1 MSGKPNRK
9 NTPTSISEGDLL
21 NRITN
26 RIRESLELE
35 EILSATAAEMR
46 SFLDIDR
53 VKVYK
58 FEEDGTG
65 IVIAESIH
73 KKRLPALFGLH
84 FPASDI
90 PQVAREMYVKART
103 RSIVNVAQQKI
114 ILNRLETETTGDL
127 TLEHLNKEPI
137 EDIIQ
142 RPVDPCHINYL
153 KAMGVC
159 SSLVVPVIYQQ
170 KLWGLLAAHH
180 SQSKIFSSKQLR
192 IVQMIADQMSVAISQ
207 SDLLS
212 QARAQARRESLINQ
226 VSTLLHAPL
235 NIHETLQSVLEKIVS
250 AVGGSGGRLYILALD
265 TNATAELFS
274 TGTQPEMP
282 TSTNA
287 SDWLENHPYWQSLMG
302 WQAQSLETAFIE
314 SINSQTPWIDLLQ
327 NPLEDLNF
335 YQKATA
341 PLRVINDIYQEVQL
355 VKVAKA
361 FLSTQIRG
369 LLVMP
374 LRYGQYYLGCLSVF
388 RNQIDTDIV
397 WAGRFNP
404 DERNDRVRDSFE
416 AWREIKHGQAH
427 PWTNEEVE
435 LVQSLGTHVAMAVMQ
450 NRLFL
455 WEREHRLLVEMRNQE
470 LKAARAAAEQASRL
484 KSDFLS
490 STSHELRTPL
500 ASTINYLKLLKEEFY
515 DDEVE
520 LKEYISIAY
529 QSAENLV
536 AIIND
541 VLDIA
546 KIEAGRMSVNFE
558 KVNLPPILEEL
569 RRLFTVDSRRK
580 NIPLIV
586 ECEVETVWA
595 DQVKLRQILT
605 NLLSNAFKFTTEG
618 EIRLRA
624 IYRHHKSPLSSA
636 PVNQIEISVADTG
649 IGIEPNQR
657 EMVFE
662 PFVQADGSIKR
673 RYGGTGLGLT
683 VCKRLVELM
692 GGQIRLESAGK
703 NQGTTVSF
711 SLACKNDIS
720 S

>member
-1 MSGKPNRK
+1 
-9 NTPTSISEGDLL
+9 
-21 NRITN
+21 
-26 RIRESLELE
+26 
-35 EILSATAAEMR
+35 MR

-53 VKVYK
+53 VKVYR
-58 FEEDGTG
+58 FEEDNTG
-65 IVIAESIH
+65 IVIAESIY
-73 KKRLPALFGLH
+73 KNRLPALLGLH

-90 PQVAREMYVKART
+90 PPHAREMYVKART
-103 RSIVNVAQQKI
+103 RTIVDVVQQQI
-114 ILNRLETETTGDL
+114 ILNRLDSKTTGDL
-127 TLEHLNKEPI
+127 TLEDLNKEPI

-142 RPVDPCHINYL
+142 RPVDPCHVQYL
-153 KAMGVC
+153 RAMGVQ
-159 SSLVVPVIYQQ
+159 SSLVVPVMHQQ
-170 KLWGLLAAHH
+170 QLWGILAAHH
-180 SQSKIFSSKQLR
+180 STPKSFSSKQLR
-192 IVQMIADQMSVAISQ
+192 IVQMIANQMSVAISQ
-207 SDLLS
+207 SELLS
-212 QARAQARRESLINQ
+212 QARAQARREALINQ

-235 NIHETLQSVLEKIVS
+235 NIKETLQSVLEKIVA
-250 AVGGSGGRLYILALD
+250 AVGGSGGRLYIVALD
-265 TNATAELFS
+265 SSATAELFV
-274 TGTQPEMP
+274 TGCQPQQPEN
-282 TSTNA
+282 TNF
-287 SDWLENHPYWQSLMG
+287 SDWLEHHPYWQSLMG
-302 WQAQSLETAFIE
+302 WPAQL
-314 SINSQTPWIDLLQ
+314 SQTTFKENYDNTEPPWSDLLP

-341 PLRVINDIYQEVQL
+341 PLRVINDIYQELQL
-355 VKVAKA
+355 VKVAQA
-361 FLSTQIRG
+361 FNSTQIRG

-374 LRYGQYYLGCLSVF
+374 MRYGQYSLGCLSVF
-388 RNQIDTDIV
+388 RNQIDTDII

-404 DERNDRVRDSFE
+404 DQRNQRVRDSFD
-416 AWREIKHGQAH
+416 AWREIKLGQAY
-427 PWTNEEVE
+427 PWRNEEVE

-515 DDEVE
+515 DNEVE

-558 KVNLPPILEEL
+558 PVHLPPMLEEL
-569 RRLFTVDSRRK
+569 RRLFSVDSRRK

-595 DQVKLRQILT
+595 DQIKMRQILT

-618 EIRLRA
+618 EIRLKA
-624 IYRHHKSPLSSA
+624 IYRPLPSFSTQPPA
-636 PVNQIEISVADTG
+636 HTIEISVADTG
-649 IGIEPNQR
+649 IGIEANQR
-657 EMVFE
+657 DMVFE

-683 VCKRLVELM
+683 VCKRLVQLM
-692 GGQIRLESAGK
+692 EGQIRLESAGK
-703 NQGTTVSF
+703 NQGTTVTF
-711 SLACKNDIS
+711 SLPGKK
-720 S
+720 

>member
-1 MSGKPNRK
+1 MSGKPNK
-9 NTPTSISEGDLL
+9 KHITTPLSEGDLL

-26 RIRESLELE
+26 RIRQSLELQ

-53 VKVYK
+53 VKVYR
-58 FEEDGTG
+58 FEEDSTG
-65 IVIAESIH
+65 IVIAESIY
-73 KKRLPALFGLH
+73 KNKLPALLGLH

-90 PQVAREMYVKART
+90 PPHAREMYVKART
-103 RSIVNVAQQKI
+103 RTIVDVVQQQI
-114 ILNRLETETTGDL
+114 ILNRQDSKTTGDL
-127 TLEHLNKEPI
+127 TLEDLNKEPI

-142 RPVDPCHINYL
+142 RPVDPCHIQYL
-153 KAMGVC
+153 RAMGVQ
-159 SSLVVPVIYQQ
+159 SSLVVPVMHQQ
-170 KLWGLLAAHH
+170 QLWGILAAHH
-180 SQSKIFSSKQLR
+180 STPKSFSSKQLR
-192 IVQMIADQMSVAISQ
+192 IVQMIANQMSVAISQ
-207 SDLLS
+207 SELLT
-212 QARAQARRESLINQ
+212 QARAQARREALINQ

-235 NIHETLQSVLEKIVS
+235 NIKETLQSVLEKIVT
-250 AVGGSGGRLYILALD
+250 AVGGCGGRLYIVALD
-265 TNATAELFS
+265 SSATAELFV
-274 TGTQPEMP
+274 TGCQPQQP
-282 TSTNA
+282 QNTNL
-287 SDWLENHPYWQSLMG
+287 SDWLEHHPYWQSLMG
-302 WQAQSLETAFIE
+302 WPAQSLQTTLKDNYN
-314 SINSQTPWIDLLQ
+314 NSEPPWSDLLP

-341 PLRVINDIYQEVQL
+341 PLRIVNDIYQELQL
-355 VKVAKA
+355 VKVAQA
-361 FLSTQIRG
+361 FNSTQIRG

-374 LRYGQYYLGCLSVF
+374 MRYGQYSLGCLSVF

-404 DERNDRVRDSFE
+404 DQRNQRVRDSFE
-416 AWREIKHGQAH
+416 AWRETKLGQAY
-427 PWTNEEVE
+427 PWKNEEVE

-515 DDEVE
+515 DNEVE

-558 KVNLPPILEEL
+558 PVHLPPMFEEL
-569 RRLFTVDSRRK
+569 RRLFSVDSRRK

-595 DQVKLRQILT
+595 DQVKMRQILT

-618 EIRLRA
+618 EIRLKA
-624 IYRHHKSPLSSA
+624 IYRPLVSSSH
-636 PVNQIEISVADTG
+636 PPTNIVEISVADTG
-649 IGIEPNQR
+649 IGIEANQR
-657 EMVFE
+657 DMVFE

-683 VCKRLVELM
+683 VCKRLVQLM
-692 GGQIRLESAGK
+692 EGQIRLESPGK
-703 NQGTTVSF
+703 NQGTTVTF
-711 SLACKNDIS
+711 SLPFKK
-720 S
+720 

>member
-1 MSGKPNRK
+1 MSGKPNK
-9 NTPTSISEGDLL
+9 KHITTPLSEGDLL

-26 RIRESLELE
+26 RIRQSLELQ

-53 VKVYK
+53 VKVYR
-58 FEEDGTG
+58 FEEDSTG
-65 IVIAESIH
+65 IVIAESIY
-73 KKRLPALFGLH
+73 KNKLPALLGLH

-90 PQVAREMYVKART
+90 PPHAREMYVKART
-103 RSIVNVAQQKI
+103 RTIVDVVQQQI
-114 ILNRLETETTGDL
+114 ILNRQDSKTTGDL
-127 TLEHLNKEPI
+127 TLEDLNKEPI

-142 RPVDPCHINYL
+142 RPVDPCHIQYL
-153 KAMGVC
+153 RAMGVQ
-159 SSLVVPVIYQQ
+159 SSLVVPVMHQQ
-170 KLWGLLAAHH
+170 QLWGILAAHH
-180 SQSKIFSSKQLR
+180 STPKSFSSKQLR
-192 IVQMIADQMSVAISQ
+192 IVQMIANQMSVAISQ
-207 SDLLS
+207 SELLT
-212 QARAQARRESLINQ
+212 QARAQARREALINQ

-235 NIHETLQSVLEKIVS
+235 NIKETLQSVLEKIVT
-250 AVGGSGGRLYILALD
+250 AVGGCGGRLYIVALD
-265 TNATAELFS
+265 SSATAELFV
-274 TGTQPEMP
+274 TGCQPQQP
-282 TSTNA
+282 QNTNL
-287 SDWLENHPYWQSLMG
+287 SDWLEHHPYWQSLMG
-302 WQAQSLETAFIE
+302 WPAQSLQTTLKDNYN
-314 SINSQTPWIDLLQ
+314 NSEPPWSDLLP

-341 PLRVINDIYQEVQL
+341 PLRIVNDIYQELQL
-355 VKVAKA
+355 VKVAQA
-361 FLSTQIRG
+361 FNSTQIRG

-374 LRYGQYYLGCLSVF
+374 MRYGQYSLGCLSVF

-404 DERNDRVRDSFE
+404 DQRNQRVRDSFE
-416 AWREIKHGQAH
+416 AWRETKLGQAY
-427 PWTNEEVE
+427 PWKNEEVE

-515 DDEVE
+515 DNEVE

-558 KVNLPPILEEL
+558 PVHLQPMFEEL
-569 RRLFTVDSRRK
+569 RRLFSVDSRRK

-595 DQVKLRQILT
+595 DHVKMRQILT

-618 EIRLRA
+618 EIRLKA
-624 IYRHHKSPLSSA
+624 IYRPLVSSSH
-636 PVNQIEISVADTG
+636 PPTNIVEISVADTG
-649 IGIEPNQR
+649 IGIEANQR
-657 EMVFE
+657 DMVFE

-683 VCKRLVELM
+683 VCKRLVQLM
-692 GGQIRLESAGK
+692 EGQIRLESPGK
-703 NQGTTVSF
+703 NQGTTVTF
-711 SLACKNDIS
+711 SLPCKK
-720 S
+720 